1 MQVIGFNFTKISAE
15 RIKDKNPTN
24 ISTNIKFEDIVK
36 EEILLLKDKSTLKIS
51 FDFQVDYEATL
62 KKEEKENIAK
72 LSFSGNIIL
81 TTEEE
86 EFKIIT
92 KNWKKKEIQ
101 PDLKD
106 ALINLIIKKCTI
118 RALDL
123 EDQLNLPSHLPFPIA
138 KTQVKENIK

>member
-86 EFKIIT
+86 EFKIVT